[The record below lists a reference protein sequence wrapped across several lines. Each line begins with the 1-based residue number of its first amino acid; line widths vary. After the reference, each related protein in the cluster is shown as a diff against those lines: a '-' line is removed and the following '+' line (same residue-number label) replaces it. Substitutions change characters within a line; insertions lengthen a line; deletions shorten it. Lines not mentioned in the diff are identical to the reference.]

1 MKHPRDGISAA
12 IAARGSAYLHLLRTL
27 DRRLGADE
35 AESIMSEA
43 LRAHG
48 AAGALSY
55 SEASRGG
62 DLAALAVEF
71 VARKE
76 GDGDAF
82 VRSAEGPADN
92 VLRIRL
98 GACPLVRAWRAAGC
112 SPEEIDRLCRV
123 ASAADHGK
131 FEDGFGLELDFEAR
145 IAAGDSCCILRLRP
159 RKGNA

>member
-1 MKHPRDGISAA
+1 MKDPCAAIAAA

-27 DRRLGADE
+27 DRHVGPDR
-35 AESIMSEA
+35 AEKIMGEA

-55 SEASRGG
+55 SEAARRG
-62 DLAALAVEF
+62 DLEALAVEF
-71 VARKE
+71 VARKA

-82 VRSAEGPADN
+82 GRSAEGPADG

-112 SPEEIDRLCRV
+112 GAEEIDRLCRV

-131 FEDGFGLELDFEAR
+131 FEDGFGLALHFEGR
-145 IAAGDSCCILRLRP
+145 IAAGDSCCVLRLRSG
-159 RKGNA
+159 KGSS